1 MNING
6 LEGTGLKQKLRD
18 LERKI
23 ETEVK
28 SARAELTVLKS
39 DPAGDETG
47 VNAATMAVLEQM
59 KKDITA
65 EFEESKAELS
75 QFFNV
80 QKNENQRY
88 SSQIR
93 QLKDDVCGLQQS
105 MVALQRRL
113 RDVEEEVGH

>member
-1 MNING
+1 M
-6 LEGTGLKQKLRD
+6 EGTGLKQKLRD
-18 LERKI
+18 LERKM

-28 SARAELTVLKS
+28 SARAELRVKGA
-39 DPAGDETG
+39 DPSGDDTN
-47 VNAATMAVLEQM
+47 VNPATQAVLEQM
-59 KKDITA
+59 KKDIIA
-65 EFEESKAELS
+65 EFEESKAELG

-88 SSQIR
+88 SQQIR

-113 RDVEEEVGH
+113 KDVEEEVGH